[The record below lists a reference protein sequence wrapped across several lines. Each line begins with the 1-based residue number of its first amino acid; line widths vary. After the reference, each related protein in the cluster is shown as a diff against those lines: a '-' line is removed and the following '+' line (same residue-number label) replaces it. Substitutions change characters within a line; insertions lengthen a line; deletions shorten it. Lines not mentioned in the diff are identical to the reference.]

1 MSVNECKFFVIQI
14 VNRLIDLLLSMKYRF
29 LFVFPVA
36 ALIIILTVYASD
48 NDSSKGSNEAGY
60 SAALRLI
67 GHKLL
72 LSAGDS
78 RSQVLPIKE
87 LSGKKFQIHFEHPVS
102 LEPDSIFNI
111 ISNTTK
117 SSLLPDDYT
126 VDVMQCSDNQVA
138 YSFVNSRVDSNTIVP
153 CLGRTLPEKCYYVS
167 ISFTS
172 AGPLVS
178 EPGYIFMGA
187 FAGLMLASILF
198 YFYVKQKKNM
208 PASLEGGIATSRN
221 AIRLGDYL
229 FAYDQRYLEINK
241 VRIDLTDKESKLLYI
256 LSSSP
261 NKTID
266 RETFQKEVWEN
277 EGVIVTRSLDVF
289 ISRLRKKLERD
300 SSIRLINVHGKG
312 YKLEVP
318 A

>member
-1 MSVNECKFFVIQI
+1 
-14 VNRLIDLLLSMKYRF
+14 MKYRF

-36 ALIIILTVYASD
+36 AVIIILTVYASD
-48 NDSSKGSNEAGY
+48 KDTSTGSNEAGY
-60 SAALRLI
+60 NAALRLI

-78 RSQVLPIKE
+78 RSRVLPVKK
-87 LSGKKFQIHFEHPVS
+87 LSGKEFEIHFEHPVS
-102 LEPDSIFNI
+102 LEPDSVFNI
-111 ISNTTK
+111 IHNTTK
-117 SSLLPDDYT
+117 SSLLPDEYA
-126 VDVMQCSDNQVA
+126 VDVIQCSDDQVA

-153 CLGRTLPEKCYYVS
+153 CLGRTLPERCYYVS
-167 ISFTS
+167 ISFAL
-172 AGPLVS
+172 AGPPVS

-187 FAGLMLASILF
+187 FVGLMLASFVF
-198 YFYVKQKKNM
+198 YFYVKKKKSI
-208 PASLEGGIATSRN
+208 PASLEVGIATSRS
-221 AIRLGDYL
+221 ATRLGNYL
-229 FAYDQRYLEINK
+229 FVYDQRYLEINK
-241 VRIDLTDKESKLLYI
+241 ERIDLTDKESKLLHI

-266 RETFQKEVWEN
+266 RERFQKEVWEN

-289 ISRLRKKLERD
+289 ISRLRKKLEKD